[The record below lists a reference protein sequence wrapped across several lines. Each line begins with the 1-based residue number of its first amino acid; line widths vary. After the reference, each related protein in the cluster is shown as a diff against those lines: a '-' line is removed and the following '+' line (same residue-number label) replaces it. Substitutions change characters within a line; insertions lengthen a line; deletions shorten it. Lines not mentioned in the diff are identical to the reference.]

1 MFFVILVFITFFS
14 RLWGGVESVVVPSNP
29 LGVFV
34 SASWSTVEA
43 SDSLIASGA
52 LLFEKITP
60 VDTLYFSQWSEYAI
74 ISEWNN
80 ISISL
85 EKWEFIAEVNSLN
98 YTYQIEHSFF
108 WIQNISPGRIYI
120 NTLDIRNYAV
130 FSFNSIVEMHL
141 RNGESMDTL
150 TKIFL
155 YPRMH
160 LSFNGLRAKFLSNAD
175 LVRISSVFSL
185 DFFDN
190 HLSTDSANYLVLL
203 ENLWLDSGDFLKQY
217 LDFDIQEE
225 AKDAKKLKDIRSMNV
240 WEFPGINFLE
250 KYVYIFLNESK
261 KKAYYKNTAFEELV
275 RLTKSDQTEAS
286 LISDLKNNLERIS
299 SYPEDYN
306 DFLSIIDYYYDLVL
320 SEKWQES
327 LYVKINFHNL
337 ILSLSGTGFDVA
349 SEKDLFLNWLY
360 DVYDMEADFSYS
372 DLTFFVDWYV
382 ERVWIVSWNIDDK
395 TKQDLDYFSFFLS
408 ELFISKFSSN
418 TDSLKEFATNDN
430 LASILKI
437 MSHYISLD
445 DVIYSSGSDKRSVT
459 WIYVHLDVLKKMED
473 FIRNGLFKEERGK
486 NDVLIKSR
494 NFSINVSEL
503 ALLQKN
509 TQSILDFYK
518 NNKKF
523 LQVWTQKDASIIR
536 DYSILEQSFAEYFAA
551 LNDYGS
557 YIYDYDI
564 SKTNLFWIKTLG
576 RSDADIT
583 LSRSNAISYISSFR
597 WVTTSGI
604 EVEVLDTY
612 YKIKNIFI
620 SWKKIDFYLYPFE
633 ENKIDTI
640 YINNA
645 LKTVS
650 YKLDIVEWIWHE
662 KREVARDEEEKD
674 RYDFKNFFTNT
685 FFTDGV
691 INNAGDFDVAEK
703 WWEVEDKFVVVFK
716 RDRLLSSD
724 WEFSSI
730 DSFLSIDFDDI
741 TLTESG
747 QTYDISI
754 QDWALELWGGRES
767 FLARFES
774 DYVLT
779 NDDHYFKAIRLYP
792 YISTLGIT
800 QDEMW
805 GNFIQIIWNIDLVKL
820 ESELI
825 EFITTYNNIKY
836 VYGAI
841 DRNLD
846 ISDIDTSYRIST
858 KKVNF
863 RFDYQWDFVSILLYG
878 DTIENISV
886 WWTSLQ
892 KDVNYRAIE
901 DILKTI
907 KK

>member
-1 MFFVILVFITFFS
+1 MVFRVFSWIIWFVFFVILVFITFFS

-275 RLTKSDQTEAS
+275 RLTKSDQT
-286 LISDLKNNLERIS
+286 D
-299 SYPEDYN
+299 
-306 DFLSIIDYYYDLVL
+306 
-320 SEKWQES
+320 
-327 LYVKINFHNL
+327 
-337 ILSLSGTGFDVA
+337 
-349 SEKDLFLNWLY
+349 
-360 DVYDMEADFSYS
+360 
-372 DLTFFVDWYV
+372 
-382 ERVWIVSWNIDDK
+382 
-395 TKQDLDYFSFFLS
+395 